1 LRVLS
6 RTARFGQFE
15 ILSRL
20 GLGGMGE
27 VFRARTSGREIA
39 LKLIRPEW
47 SGDSHFHQLF
57 LREGR
62 IGQLLD
68 HPHIVRTLEVG
79 DVDGTL
85 YLASELVEGVSLG
98 ELERLPLPLAVF
110 VAMGLLAA
118 LDHAHELR
126 DDQGRLLGLVHRD
139 VSPANVL
146 VSTSGDVKLVDFGVA
161 KLPGHSLTQPLEV
174 KGNEAYMAPEQRGGE
189 LVDRRADLY
198 AVAVLLHELITGERA
213 RIGRPLAVDGA
224 LADVIARAMAID
236 PAERFATARDMQAAL
251 AACAAPTPAHR
262 EELGMRVA
270 AARPAERPLGLVD
283 QLLMADLAAD
293 ELVYAPDPTTSR
305 LWLLASDSSTQEITA
320 NQRPAVP
327 EPLDAMPTEPRKLSP
342 TEPTELPPTGPLEP
356 PETLPPRASWGRR
369 ISLAGWLAA
378 LTLALAAAIS
388 LVLVALSGPP
398 SVEAIAPPRLAAA
411 PRAPEARPLPTPAPP
426 PAPTFEPV
434 RVARSTPAPPPRPRP
449 DRGVAYLSLD
459 SEPWAVVYLD
469 KRRLGTTPFMHV
481 ALPAGHNELSF
492 DLQDSGKRVRRAV
505 DVPRGAHKRM
515 MVVLPSS

>member
-1 LRVLS
+1 MLS

-27 VFRARTSGREIA
+27 VFRARASGHEIA

-57 LREGR
+57 LREGQ

-68 HPHIVRTLEVG
+68 HPHIVRTFEVG

-98 ELERLPLPLAVF
+98 ELERLPLPLAVY
-110 VAMGLLAA
+110 VAIGLLEA
-118 LDHAHELR
+118 LHHAHELR

-161 KLPGHSLTQPLEV
+161 KLPGHSLTRPFEV

-189 LVDRRADLY
+189 PVDRRADLY
-198 AVAVLLHELITGERA
+198 AVGVLLHELITGERA
-213 RIGRPLAVDGA
+213 KIGHPLAVDGA

-236 PAERFATARDMQAAL
+236 PAERFATARDMLAAL
-251 AACAAPTPAHR
+251 AGCAAPTPAHR
-262 EELGMRVA
+262 QELGMRVA
-270 AARPAERPLGLVD
+270 AARPAERPLGVVD

-305 LWLLASDSSTQEITA
+305 LWLLASDSSSQEITE
-320 NQRPAVP
+320 NQRPAP
-327 EPLDAMPTEPRKLSP
+327 EPLDAMPTEPRSLPSTQP
-342 TEPTELPPTGPLEP
+342 ADVRADELPPTGPLAP
-356 PETLPPRASWGRR
+356 PETLRATWGRH

-378 LTLALAAAIS
+378 LTLALAGAIS
-388 LVLVALSGPP
+388 LCLVALSGSP
-398 SVEAIAPPRLAAA
+398 SVEAVAPPPLAAT
-411 PRAPEARPLPTPAPP
+411 PRAPEARPLPTLAPP
-426 PAPTFEPV
+426 AQTFEPV
-434 RVARSTPAPPPRPRP
+434 HVARTTPVAPPRPRP
-449 DRGVAYLSLD
+449 ERGVAYLSLD

-492 DLQDSGKRVRRAV
+492 DLQESGRRIRRAV
-505 DVPRGAHKRM
+505 DVPRGSHKRL
-515 MVVLPSS
+515 MVVLSSTP